1 MISMLAG
8 TFFQVREVEGKGRGV
23 FATKR
28 FDKGD
33 FVCEYAGE
41 LVDYDTAKDRE
52 KLYQGQPVGC
62 YMYYF
67 VFKNKKY
74 W

>member
-1 MISMLAG
+1 MA
-8 TFFQVREVEGKGRGV
+8 TRD
-23 FATKR
+23 FAR
-28 FDKGD
+28 ND

-41 LVDYDTAKDRE
+41 LVSLGAARQRE
-52 KLYQGQPVGC
+52 SKYSMDLNTGC

-67 VFKNKKY
+67 VHKDKQY